1 MAEWEE
7 QLKPFEDA
15 VASLNDKLDLLKAK
29 PASALREQ
37 LSPLESA
44 KFDLLMAYSMNSMFW
59 MYLSSRGINPADHPV
74 KAQLER
80 VRDYMMK
87 IKRLEAEASGE
98 GVRLNKSAADRFIK
112 HAMAGDED
120 DSTPATKKAKKT
132 KAKADKEKGDKS
144 KTKKKGS
151 KKQKKGKKGQ
161 DA

>member
-1 MAEWEE
+1 MQPYAFSVKTLISVCTSVSVFSWN
-7 QLKPFEDA
+7 Q
-15 VASLNDKLDLLKAK
+15 
-29 PASALREQ
+29 
-37 LSPLESA
+37 
-44 KFDLLMAYSMNSMFW
+44 
-59 MYLSSRGINPADHPV
+59 SSRPPGQGATGETSHIDQRLLDPHIVAL
-74 KAQLER
+74 AQER